1 MSGGRGSRL
10 ILARIHCSLCNR
22 LLHIRLGTGVM
33 VPQVSELCEGIY
45 HWKAYMGILGSNT
58 FHTEATVHLLAP
70 YTRIQSMRDH
80 HSCRK
85 GAERLQ
91 FRVRTI
97 QIEPSAPS
105 GLDEVRECVP
115 VVLIQ

>member
-70 YTRIQSMRDH
+70 YSPCAI
-80 HSCRK
+80 K
-85 GAERLQ
+85 
-91 FRVRTI
+91 
-97 QIEPSAPS
+97 
-105 GLDEVRECVP
+105 
-115 VVLIQ
+115 VLSDFSFESVLFK